1 MLQPSKNGTNTYEV
15 SIYNRDVRAA
25 VKGNE
30 SHIFYGDQWADLQF
44 QDVYADNELEA
55 RKLISLRYPPEQ
67 GFVVQD
73 LHVLD

>member
-1 MLQPSKNGTNTYEV
+1 MTKGNAYEV

-30 SHIFYGDQWADLQF
+30 SHIFYGDQWADVQY
-44 QDVYADNELEA
+44 QGVYAESEQEA
-55 RKLISLRYPPEQ
+55 RKLISMRYPPDQ

>member
-1 MLQPSKNGTNTYEV
+1 MLQPMTKGNAYEV

-25 VKGNE
+25 LKGNE
-30 SHIFYGDQWADLQF
+30 SHIFYGDQWADVQY
-44 QDVYADNELEA
+44 QDVYAESEKEA
-55 RKLISLRYPPEQ
+55 RKLISMRYPPDQ

>member
-1 MLQPSKNGTNTYEV
+1 MLQPIKTGRNTYEV

-44 QDVYADNELEA
+44 QDIYADSELEA

-73 LHVLD
+73 LHILD